1 MKVHMNREHSGKKMT
16 ITPSDTPTTPV
27 EETTEPPKPEEKR
40 VATDHRDC
48 DELKEMALESK
59 SHFTSKYER
68 MMTEEKRRVNR
79 RQAENRREMQQ
90 LLHKPP
96 PVFLSDKNQQF
107 ILSLLQ
113 SKHFALRQSEA
124 KTGQTNQTVQTPQTS
139 QTTQTSQTHQNQK
152 RQTNQDLRSQLLELG
167 FPASCLDACLASC
180 TTLNACIEWCCL
192 HLKDQ
197 ELPPQFRAAGKQL
210 EVRFSGAEKRA
221 VSERVLAFDAEIKKE
236 ALEDGLVRYATRAL
250 PSFRAASG
258 TSLSEEVTD
267 EIAALESI
275 FGDEMKEETHGA
287 LRLLSLPATWDE
299 KHGVLVVCL
308 SPRLDYPQQAPL
320 VLIDAPVLTDAVKK
334 AFTRVVF
341 ERFSGKGGGVLFEVV
356 SDVAELLQLATKRV
370 TQTPKP
376 APPAKK
382 KPSKPRESPRVAP
395 RVLDRALLVG
405 KPSALVTS
413 QRQSLPITAYKE
425 EVLKMV
431 ESHQVSIVSGG
442 TGCGKSTQVP
452 QFLLERFREGAEKNL
467 NIVVCEPRRIS
478 CLGLY
483 NRVIEE
489 QGFSPDRNCPVGY
502 QVRGDA
508 K

>member
-1 MKVHMNREHSGKKMT
+1 MKVHMNREHSGKKMA
-16 ITPSDTPTTPV
+16 ITPPDTPTTPV
-27 EETTEPPKPEEKR
+27 EETAEPPKPEEKR

-90 LLHKPP
+90 QLHKPP

-124 KTGQTNQTVQTPQTS
+124 KAGQTNQTVQTPQTS
-139 QTTQTSQTHQNQK
+139 QTTQTSQTPQNQK

-267 EIAALESI
+267 EIMALESI
-275 FGDEMKEETHGA
+275 FGDEMKEETHA
-287 LRLLSLPATWDE
+287 TLRLLCLPATWDE
-299 KHGVLVVCL
+299 THGVLVVCL
-308 SPRLDYPQQAPL
+308 SPRLNYPQQAPL

-376 APPAKK
+376 APP
-382 KPSKPRESPRVAP
+382 REEEALEAAGVAP
-395 RVLDRALLVG
+395 RCTACAGPRAAGGQAVG
-405 KPSALVTS
+405 AGDVAAAVAADHGV
-413 QRQSLPITAYKE
+413 Q
-425 EVLKMV
+425 
-431 ESHQVSIVSGG
+431 GG
-442 TGCGKSTQVP
+442 
-452 QFLLERFREGAEKNL
+452 GAEDGG
-467 NIVVCEPRRIS
+467 ESPGEHR
-478 CLGLY
+478 LGRHRLWQ
-483 NRVIEE
+483 I
-489 QGFSPDRNCPVGY
+489 
-502 QVRGDA
+502 DA
-508 K
+508 GASVPA